1 MRLSRGY
8 MINHNEN
15 DDENEKI
22 DHIDTAWA
30 NLLLDMDTHILNKSV
45 STWWSL
51 YVISTDSATFDA

>member
-45 STWWSL
+45 ST
-51 YVISTDSATFDA
+51 